1 VATHNNRR
9 ESGLIAAAAMVRW
22 WPAALAFVAL
32 GVAYALV
39 SDRLTVG
46 PPWWPLVLAVLA
58 VAGTRALRWRGLIHA
73 TRYVVIP
80 ALMAVT
86 IAVTISAGFLVDRL
100 LRHTADP
107 SDLLSGGALVWFS
120 NILTFALW
128 YWELDGGGP
137 AHRHATRCGSSDF
150 AFPQVVVGRGDSGTW
165 MPEFVD
171 YLFLAF
177 NTSTAFSP
185 TDTMVLARRA
195 KIMMM
200 CQSLVSLVAVLV
212 LVARAINSL

>member
-58 VAGTRALRWRGLIHA
+58 VAGARALRWRGLIHA

-80 ALMAVT
+80 ALTAVT

-107 SDLLSGGALVWFS
+107 ADLLSGGALVWFS

-137 AHRHATRCGSSDF
+137 AHRHATRRGSSDF
-150 AFPQVVVGRGDSGTW
+150 AFPQAIVGRGESGTW

>member
-1 VATHNNRR
+1 MQTNRK
-9 ESGLIAAAAMVRW
+9 ESPLAIAAASVRW

-39 SDRLTVG
+39 SDRLTFG

-58 VAGTRALRWRGLIHA
+58 IVGVRVMRWRGFAHA
-73 TRYVVIP
+73 TRYVAIP
-80 ALMAVT
+80 TLAAITAAV
-86 IAVTISAGFLVDRL
+86 AISTGLLVDRL
-100 LRHTADP
+100 LDHSADP
-107 SDLLSGGALVWFS
+107 AGLLTGGALVWFS
-120 NILTFALW
+120 NVLVFALW

-137 AHRHATRCGSSDF
+137 AYRHAAHHGSSDF
-150 AFPQVVVGRGDSGTW
+150 AFPQMVVEHPEYATW
-165 MPEFVD
+165 TPEFVD

-195 KIMMM
+195 KVMMM
-200 CQSLVSLVAVLV
+200 CQSLLSLVAVLV
-212 LVARAINSL
+212 LVARAINSI